1 MFRDKK
7 TLDTPFSKGEKVLA
21 TEDLRRV
28 PEGTH
33 GKVKLID
40 GFEWIRYWVFFDNGE
55 QLGSI
60 DGSKLVRPRHYD
72 AFKARQA
79 EQAAAAEKADQ
90 ETVAADAGDGAS
102 GADGDAPSA
111 AASLVPAHLLERS
124 KAARTRLSAL
134 PIPTVPGNRI

>member
-1 MFRDKK
+1 MFKDKK

-28 PEGTH
+28 PEGTQ
-33 GKVKLID
+33 GKVKLVD

-72 AFKARQA
+72 AFKARQE

-90 ETVAADAGDGAS
+90 ETVTAAAGDDESDA
-102 GADGDAPSA
+102 APSA
-111 AASLVPAHLLERS
+111 EASLVPAHLLERS
-124 KAARTRLSAL
+124 KAARARLSA
-134 PIPTVPGNRI
+134 